1 MPGEPSKEEAAP
13 TTEVDGVDGVSTAN
27 AVKRKPGRPPKAD
40 PQPNLPAN
48 SDLSEQRGAPP
59 EQIIPYEV
67 QIVPYGIMYRHLAV
81 EHRLTDMEVRRAMG
95 VFLSED
101 GWKLVRNKAGFS

>member
-13 TTEVDGVDGVSTAN
+13 TTEVDGTGG
-27 AVKRKPGRPPKAD
+27 VKRKPGRPPKAD

-59 EQIIPYEV
+59 EQI
-67 QIVPYGIMYRHLAV
+67 VPYGVMYRHLAV

-95 VFLSED
+95 VYLSED
-101 GWKLVRNKAGFS
+101 EWKLVRNKAGFS